1 MGLTRTATPASR
13 ASTAAGAT
21 LAEDLARSHLVVTHS
36 SAAAV
41 EALLAGVAVRVSP
54 MSPCYGIMSRQQ
66 ELRQG
71 MFNVLADN
79 QWTLDE
85 IRNGT
90 AWKTLNA

>member
-1 MGLTRTATPASR
+1 
-13 ASTAAGAT
+13 
-21 LAEDLARSHLVVTHS
+21 
-36 SAAAV
+36 
-41 EALLAGVAVRVSP
+41 